1 MSKTKTD
8 RVQVGTQEDS
18 SETSRHQSSKQP
30 RVKKWGL
37 CVCVCVCVCVRVRAC
52 VRACVRV
59 CVCVCSCIHVCLVI
73 GSVMLMGILYI

>member
-37 CVCVCVCVCVRVRAC
+37 CVCVCVCVCVC
-52 VRACVRV
+52 GV
-59 CVCVCSCIHVCLVI
+59 CVCVCVAAYMCV
-73 GSVMLMGILYI
+73 